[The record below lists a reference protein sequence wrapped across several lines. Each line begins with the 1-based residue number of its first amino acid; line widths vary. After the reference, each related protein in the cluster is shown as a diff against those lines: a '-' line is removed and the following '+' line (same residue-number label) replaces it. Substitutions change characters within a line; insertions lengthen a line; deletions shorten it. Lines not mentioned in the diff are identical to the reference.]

1 MKYCKDCGSPLSDGA
16 AFCPKCGAKQGRP
29 SQLVGAGENARFS
42 SWNLAPLT
50 EITEIVITL
59 LIVAWL
65 WSIQGD
71 LPALFY
77 AGEKMAIRA
86 ACFLILV
93 LSLPFSIMSI
103 LQKKQVCLQ
112 LEEEGI
118 SGVWIRSQLFLVRVE
133 PFRLSYHEIEDT
145 RVQGMGTGCL
155 NLKVR
160 GRWKIVPVERG
171 QEVKR
176 LIDQRRG
183 AVRSG
188 M

>member
-1 MKYCKDCGSPLSDGA
+1 MKYCKNCGSPLTDSA
-16 AFCPKCGAKQGRP
+16 AFCPKCGAKQGQLLRP
-29 SQLVGAGENARFS
+29 VGAETNARFS
-42 SWNLAPLT
+42 SWDLAPLT

-86 ACFLILV
+86 FCILILL
-93 LSLPFSIMSI
+93 LSVPFSIMSI
-103 LQKKQVCLQ
+103 LQKKQVYLH
-112 LEEEGI
+112 LEEDGVRGI
-118 SGVWIRSQLFLVRVE
+118 WIRSQLFLVRVE
-133 PFRLSYHEIEDT
+133 PFYLSYHEIEDT

-160 GRWKIVPVERG
+160 ERWKIVPVERG
-171 QEVKR
+171 QEAKR
-176 LIDQRRG
+176 LIDQRRN
-183 AVRSG
+183 VI
-188 M
+188 